1 MDRSEKIEL
10 TVMCMLKDKN
20 KILVQDRAKKDWPG
34 ISFPGGHV
42 EKRES
47 IIAAVKREFFE
58 ETGLKIENPKICG
71 IKQWQSDEETRYIV
85 LFFRADKF
93 SGELRSSEEGEVFW
107 IEREELSNYKL
118 ARDFDEMVRVMEDDD
133 LNEFYYKG
141 DPHGEFETMIL

>member
-34 ISFPGGHV
+34 ISFPGDHV

-47 IIAAVKREFFE
+47 IIVAVKREFLE

-93 SGELRSSEEGEVFW
+93 SGELKSSDEGEVFW
-107 IEREELSNYKL
+107 IEREELTNYKL
-118 ARDFDEMVRVMEDDD
+118 ARDFDEMVRVMENDD

-141 DPHGEFETMIL
+141 DPHGDFETMIF